1 MQPYRVLVQT
11 YTDQLIMAA
20 MLSVD
25 KNSRHHVYIVEKHQ
39 PKVKGQVSGQ
49 LSFFED
55 VEPDARKLAH
65 DVTTKTNSIIKYSYT
80 CVYGLGQP
88 RHRRWWLW
96 SKDNR
101 NVSSEYTLQDCL
113 KSAMDDYCTRM
124 KYKIIQEL

>member
-11 YTDQLIMAA
+11 CTDQLIMAA
-20 MLSVD
+20 MLSVND
-25 KNSRHHVYIVEKHQ
+25 VGEHHVYIVEKHQ
-39 PKVKGQVSGQ
+39 PTPKGQLPGQ
-49 LSFFED
+49 LSLLED
-55 VEPDARKLAH
+55 AEPDARKLAH

-80 CVYGLGQP
+80 CVYGYDQP